1 MTEQTRPRFSWR
13 ALTSMC
19 VAFAFVVLVGSGI
32 GLFLAPSM
40 RLARDTNW
48 QMWGLTKPE
57 WLDLHLVFS
66 ALFLIVTVIHTFF
79 NWRPLVTY
87 LKNRATQR
95 PGFRWEWIVALLL
108 SVVVFVGVRREAP
121 PFSWLLDWRVTF
133 HGGHSHGARSPRAE
147 IGGESRQG
155 GGFGQKT
162 LAQYCAEQG
171 LNLDTTLAR
180 LQAVGIKARGT
191 DTFRNIADENGY
203 DRPSEITRLLQN
215 P

>member
-1 MTEQTRPRFSWR
+1 MNPTTRPRFSWR
-13 ALTSMC
+13 ALISMC
-19 VAFAFVVLVGSGI
+19 VAFSFVVLVGSGVA
-32 GLFLAPSM
+32 LFLAPSM

-66 ALFLIVTVIHTFF
+66 ALFLIVAMVHTFF

-87 LKNRATQR
+87 LKDRATQR

-133 HGGHSHGARSPRAE
+133 HGGHFHGARSPRPE
-147 IGGESRQG
+147 MGGEAQHG

-162 LAQYCAEQG
+162 LAQYCAEQR
-171 LNLDTTLAR
+171 LDIETALAR
-180 LQAVGIKARGT
+180 LQANGIKARGPT
-191 DTFRNIADENGY
+191 TLRQLADENGY
-203 DRPSEITRLLQN
+203 DRPSEIIRLLQ

>member
-1 MTEQTRPRFSWR
+1 MTEQTKPRFLWR
-13 ALTSMC
+13 ALTSLC
-19 VAFAFVVLVGSGI
+19 VVLSFAVMVGSGI
-32 GLFLAPSM
+32 ALFLAPSM

-57 WLDLHLVFS
+57 WLDIHLVFS
-66 ALFLIVTVIHTFF
+66 MLFLIVAVLHTFF
-79 NWRPLVTY
+79 NWRPLVAY
-87 LKNRATQR
+87 LRNRATQR

-108 SVVVFVGVRREAP
+108 SVMVFVGVRQEVP

-133 HGGHSHGARSPRAE
+133 HGGHFQGAMSPRSKTGSAAQ
-147 IGGESRQG
+147 RG

-171 LNLDTTLAR
+171 LNLDTALAR
-180 LQAVGIKARGT
+180 LQASGIKARGT
-191 DTFRNIADENGY
+191 DTFRQLADENGY
-203 DRPSEITRLLQN
+203 DRPSEITRLLQQ